1 VRGTLRS
8 SLGNLPLRA
17 FGVGA
22 LLFLYLPI
30 AVVVL
35 FSLNSTPR
43 MTFPI
48 DGLSLRWY
56 DTVLTDPTFRAA
68 ITNSVIVGATAALT
82 TAVLGTAAAFSLV
95 SAPRRLRGVLA
106 VLFFAPIAVPG
117 LFLGLALLTFFSRI
131 NVELSLWTVAAAH
144 FLYTF
149 PYFLL
154 IARVA
159 LERIDPQLDEMGAD
173 LGANAVER
181 FRRITLPL
189 VWPVLAAA
197 TVLSFALSFDEFIIT
212 FFVIGPQSTTP
223 LVVWSAMR
231 RSIDPSINALA
242 TMLLLVTV
250 AGTVLTVALLFA
262 RRQTRKVVSA

>member
-1 VRGTLRS
+1 MLVSFKLN
-8 SLGNLPLRA
+8 LGRISLRA
-17 FGVGA
+17 FGAAAV
-22 LLFLYLPI
+22 LFLYLPI

-48 DGLSLRWY
+48 QGLSLRWY
-56 DTVLTDPTFRAA
+56 ETVLTDPTFQAA
-68 ITNSVIVGATAALT
+68 ILNSVIVGVTAALT
-82 TAVLGTAAAFSLV
+82 TAVLGTGAAFALV
-95 SAPRRLRGVLA
+95 SAPPRLRGVLA
-106 VLFFAPIAVPG
+106 VLFFAPITLPG
-117 LFLGLALLTFFSRI
+117 LFLGLSLLTFFSRI

-144 FLYTF
+144 FVYTF
-149 PYFLL
+149 PYFLM

-159 LERIDPQLDEMGAD
+159 LERLDPQFDEIGAD
-173 LGANAVER
+173 LGAAPIER

-197 TVLSFALSFDEFIIT
+197 TVLAFALSFDEFIIT

-242 TMLLLVTV
+242 TLLLLVTV
-250 AGTVLTVALLFA
+250 IGTVLTVALLFA
-262 RRQTRKVVSA
+262 RRQTRKVVSS